1 MKRLVKLKS
10 KCIQRERG
18 RSLEV
23 N

>member
-1 MKRLVKLKS
+1 MKRLVKLKC